1 MIDLGFDL
9 EITAKLLLDE
19 LEESEVCK
27 SIRKQILGNEKKVP
41 SAHYDTASHVFNSV
55 AEDYYLLGFMSALQI
70 QKLMN
75 TAS

>member
-1 MIDLGFDL
+1 LIDLGFDI
-9 EITAKLLLDE
+9 EVTAKLLLNE
-19 LEESEVCK
+19 LEENEICK
-27 SIRKQILGNEKKVP
+27 IIRKQILDNEKEVP

-70 QKLMN
+70 KKLMN